1 MTGGVAARKVFR
13 QSLGYGLAQ
22 FSGPVLQYLLVP
34 VYSRVLSVADYGQ
47 VFLMVTV
54 AGVVELLCKL
64 SINVP
69 MVRLYYEQ
77 PDESARRRFI
87 GTFLWLQGGYN
98 AVLIGAAL
106 LCAPQVNAV
115 IGNVGQPQAFL
126 VLSILAG
133 GLRALLNLP
142 ANVLRIREDVRG
154 YGLLVGGGNLLQKLA
169 ALFAILVL
177 GAGLTGYFWALLLTS
192 ALMFIVSAALMLR
205 WGGFYF
211 DAALAR
217 IAFALALPTGLT
229 NLLSWATN
237 LSDRV
242 ILNRHYD
249 SAVVAIYSMGYQFG
263 FILTYLDTA
272 MYTSFSPTFY
282 KRELECGEG
291 PALITRFATYFYL
304 AAAALGAVL
313 SGCARELI
321 LVFSTHDYLASQC
334 VVPIVAS
341 AYAVNQMFTF
351 TGTVATLQ
359 KKPQRQT
366 LVFLGAAL
374 VNLGLNL
381 WLIPRFGYIAAAW
394 NTLAATAV
402 NTGLGYWLTARA
414 YPTRI
419 EWGRFGKGTL
429 AAFLTGAAGYYLH
442 FLPALACLLLKGLL
456 LPLLFL
462 GLLAMLRFFTPA
474 EKAWLKGKLARL
486 ASRAGAR

>member
-1 MTGGVAARKVFR
+1 MTGGVAARSVFR
-13 QSLGYGLAQ
+13 QSFGYGLAQ
-22 FSGPVLQYLLVP
+22 FSGPVLQYLFVP
-34 VYSRVLSVADYGQ
+34 IYSRVLSLGEYGQ

-77 PDESARRRFI
+77 KDEPARRRFI
-87 GTFLWLQGGYN
+87 ATFLWLQCAYN
-98 AVLIGAAL
+98 ALLIGTAL
-106 LCAPQVNAV
+106 AFAPQVNSL
-115 IGNVGQPQAFL
+115 IGNAGHPQAFL
-126 VLSILAG
+126 VLSILGG

-169 ALFAILVL
+169 TLFAITVL
-177 GAGLTGYFWALLLTS
+177 HAGLAGYFWAILLTS
-192 ALMFIVSAALMLR
+192 GLMFLVSLSLMLR
-205 WGGFYF
+205 WSGLLF
-211 DAALAR
+211 DPALAR
-217 IAFALALPTGLT
+217 LAFALALPTGLT

-242 ILNRHYD
+242 ILNRHFD
-249 SAVVAIYSMGYQFG
+249 SAAVAIYSMGYQFG
-263 FILTYLDTA
+263 FMLTYIDTA
-272 MYTSFSPTFY
+272 LYTSFSPTFY
-282 KRELECGEG
+282 KRELEHGEG

-304 AAAALGAVL
+304 AAAAMGALL

-321 LVFSTHDYLASQC
+321 LVFSTHEYLASQS

-366 LVFLGAAL
+366 VVFLAAAS

-381 WLIPRFGYIAAAW
+381 WLIPVYGYIAAAW

-419 EWGRFGKGTL
+419 EWARFAKGTL
-429 AAFLTGAAGYYLH
+429 AALLTGAAGYCLH
-442 FLPALACLLLKGLL
+442 FQPAILCLLLKGLL
-456 LPLLFL
+456 LPVLFF
-462 GLLAMLRFFTPA
+462 GLLAPLRFYTA
-474 EKAWLKGKLARL
+474 GEWSWIQGKLSRL
-486 ASRAGAR
+486 ASRKGAR

>member
-1 MTGGVAARKVFR
+1 MAGGVAARRVFR
-13 QSLGYGLAQ
+13 QSFGYGLAQ

-34 VYSRVLSVADYGQ
+34 VYSRILSVSDYGQ

-54 AGVVELLCKL
+54 AGVIELLCKL

-77 PDESARRRFI
+77 PDEAARRRFI
-87 GTFLWLQGGYN
+87 ATFLWLQGGYN
-98 AVLIGAAL
+98 ALLITAAL
-106 LCAPQVNAV
+106 VCAPQINAL
-115 IGNVGQPQAFL
+115 IGNAGQPQAFL

-133 GLRALLNLP
+133 GLRALVNLP

-169 ALFAILVL
+169 ALFAIVVL
-177 GAGLTGYFWALLLTS
+177 GTGLAGYFWAILLTS
-192 ALMFIVSAALMLR
+192 ALMFLVSAALMLR
-205 WGGFYF
+205 WGGLHF

-217 IAFALALPTGLT
+217 LAFALALPTGLT

-272 MYTSFSPTFY
+272 LYTAFSPIFY
-282 KRELECGEG
+282 KRELEQGEG

-313 SGCARELI
+313 AGCSRELI
-321 LVFSTHDYLASQC
+321 LVFSTPEYLASRS
-334 VVPIVAS
+334 VIPIVAA

-366 LVFLGAAL
+366 LVFLAAAL

-381 WLIPRFGYIAAAW
+381 WLIPLYGYIAAAW

-414 YPTRI
+414 YPVRI
-419 EWGRFGKGTL
+419 EWRRFALGSL
-429 AAFLTGAAGYYLH
+429 AALLTGLAGWSSS
-442 FLPALACLLLKGLL
+442 FAPAILCLLAKALL
-456 LPLLFL
+456 LPLLLAALL
-462 GLLAMLRFFTPA
+462 GGLGFFTAA
-474 EKAWLKGKLARL
+474 ERRWLAAKLSR
-486 ASRAGAR
+486 RAGGPAAR